1 LRWRSLLLLVVRR
14 KLLRPLRLPMLL
26 LLLLPRLTPLHQL
39 LMPLLPPLH
48 RLRTPRRSN
57 HCA

>member
-1 LRWRSLLLLVVRR
+1 
-14 KLLRPLRLPMLL
+14 MLL